1 MNAAVD
7 LMVGAGGCRYT
18 ALPMA
23 GSLEGDLNSAMYGS
37 ARAAITNTT
46 GWGAGTTEI
55 YFLLV
60 LEARSQRSRC
70 QQGWFLLRSTREGCV
85 AALSPWLVMAS
96 SPYVPTLSFSVCFCD
111 HSSPFSEDSSHWI
124 RAHIG

>member
-60 LEARSQRSRC
+60 LEARS
-70 QQGWFLLRSTREGCV
+70 
-85 AALSPWLVMAS
+85 PKIK
-96 SPYVPTLSFSVCFCD
+96 VPAGLHSF
-111 HSSPFSEDSSHWI
+111 WKL
-124 RAHIG
+124 